1 MAIEKAEFIPS
12 LTHGDEAVREYARQL
27 LGIASEEET
36 PAYLAALLE
45 SGTPAERR
53 AAARVLGETGAIGQS
68 GELLRVLA
76 SDGDSGVRAAA
87 ARALG
92 QCGALLAVGDL
103 LLAMDGPDEDVR
115 AGAVAAL
122 GQLDPLYL
130 VSNFVLALYDASA
143 GVRLEA
149 ARALMPSRTPAAV
162 SALSACVAD
171 PDERVRVEC
180 ARVLTAIGA
189 VGSVP
194 AILAAE
200 AVPAFHAALQEPNPG
215 ELLVMAAEFL
225 GNHGARQTEIDV
237 IPALAGIVRR
247 IDHPARPAAAQALG
261 RLGDLRA
268 VPELTEALRHRIG
281 DDFDAAAI
289 EALGALGS
297 PGAVESLARVLQITV
312 DPQAR
317 KAAESLGRI
326 GHPSAVPAL
335 VGVMMPAR
343 AGRLGERASDLAEA
357 AAEALGRIG
366 DSSAA
371 DSLIE
376 VLGGDPDVSRAAA
389 VSLGRLGA
397 VRAIPHLLACLRS
410 SGPIFARNYA
420 LALRELGDTATIVEQ
435 RRDLFGGATPVAR
448 YRAAIAI
455 GCLGSPEEGDADLL
469 ARALGGDE
477 VLAQYAEEGLALL
490 GGETGHSSSRGADD
504 ECDG

>member
-12 LTHGDEAVREYARQL
+12 LTHGDAVVREYARQL

-45 SGTPAERR
+45 SGTPAERQ
-53 AAARVLGETGAIGQS
+53 AAAQALGETGAIGQS

-76 SDGDSGVRAAA
+76 SDADSGVRAAA

-130 VSNFVLALYDASA
+130 VSNFVLALYDSSA

-149 ARALMPSRTPAAV
+149 ARALMPSRSPAAV
-162 SALSACVAD
+162 SALSACLAD
-171 PDERVRVEC
+171 PDERARVEC

-189 VGSVP
+189 VES
-194 AILAAE
+194 
-200 AVPAFHAALQEPNPG
+200 VPAFHAAIQEPNPS
-215 ELLVMAAEFL
+215 ELLVLAAEFL
-225 GNHGARQTEIDV
+225 GNHGARQTETDV

-247 IDHPARPAAAQALG
+247 IDHPARPAAARALG

-268 VPELTEALRHRIG
+268 VPELTEALRHRVG

-297 PGAVESLARVLQITV
+297 PDAVGSLARVLQITP

-317 KAAESLGRI
+317 KAAEALGRI

-335 VGVMMPAR
+335 VGVMMPAKG
-343 AGRLGERASDLAEA
+343 GRLGERASDLAEA

-366 DSSAA
+366 DPSAA
-371 DSLIE
+371 GPLIE

-397 VRAIPHLLACLRS
+397 ARAIPHLLACLRS

-420 LALRELGDTATIVEQ
+420 LALRDLGDTAAIVEQ

-477 VLAQYAEEGLALL
+477 VLAQYAAEGLALL
-490 GGETGHSSSRGADD
+490 GGETGHSSAKELDD
-504 ECDG
+504 ECGG

>member
-12 LTHGDEAVREYARQL
+12 LTHGDAMVREYARQL

-68 GELLRVLA
+68 GELLRVLQ
-76 SDGDSGVRAAA
+76 SDGDSGVRAAE

-92 QCGALLAVGDL
+92 ECDDPLAVGPL

-130 VSNFVLALYDASA
+130 VTNFVLALRDTSA

-149 ARALMPSRTPAAV
+149 ARALAPSRSPAAV

-180 ARVLTAIGA
+180 ARVLTAIG
-189 VGSVP
+189 
-194 AILAAE
+194 AAE

-225 GNHGARQTEIDV
+225 GNHGARQTEIDL
-237 IPALAGIVRR
+237 IPALVGIVRR
-247 IDHPARPAAAQALG
+247 IDHPARPAAARALG

-289 EALGALGS
+289 EALGTLGS
-297 PGAVESLARVLQITV
+297 PGAVESLARMMRITP

-317 KAAESLGRI
+317 KAAEALGRI
-326 GHPSAVPAL
+326 GHPSAIPAL
-335 VGVMMPAR
+335 VEVMMPAR
-343 AGRLGERASDLAEA
+343 GGRLGERASDLAEA

-389 VSLGRLGA
+389 VSLGRLGVA
-397 VRAIPHLLACLRS
+397 RAIPHLLACLRS

-420 LALRELGDTATIVEQ
+420 LALRDLGDTAAIVEQ

-490 GGETGHSSSRGADD
+490 GGNTGPTSTRELDD